1 MTSQIAFFN
10 RVKYVRKSHGKFE
23 SMFKSYTI
31 QATSKSVEF
40 RDSKDNSI
48 LPADSIAGA
57 PFACLVKILKYD
69 SGTRSSLIC

>member
-1 MTSQIAFFN
+1 M
-10 RVKYVRKSHGKFE
+10 YVRAMANLNLCLKA
-23 SMFKSYTI
+23 TAI